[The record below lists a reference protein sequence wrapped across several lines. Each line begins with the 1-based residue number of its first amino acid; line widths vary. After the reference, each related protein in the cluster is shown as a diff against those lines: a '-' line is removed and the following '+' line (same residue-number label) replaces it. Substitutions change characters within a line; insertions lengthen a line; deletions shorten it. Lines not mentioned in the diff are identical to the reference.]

1 MLLEYFGDC
10 GDFFSRIEEMSKD
23 SLFLDFMANEE
34 FDLTGRKSQIDCV
47 RRIVTSEEISCGA
60 VLVLKTHCLE
70 LVPEIVF
77 GVEVGNIRFS
87 AAFQDFCK
95 DLFSSFCQI
104 RR

>member
-60 VLVLKTHCLE
+60 VLVLKTFSEFDKAKTLGEE
-70 LVPEIVF
+70 LAVMMT
-77 GVEVGNIRFS
+77 S
-87 AAFQDFCK
+87 KA
-95 DLFSSFCQI
+95 LL
-104 RR
+104 